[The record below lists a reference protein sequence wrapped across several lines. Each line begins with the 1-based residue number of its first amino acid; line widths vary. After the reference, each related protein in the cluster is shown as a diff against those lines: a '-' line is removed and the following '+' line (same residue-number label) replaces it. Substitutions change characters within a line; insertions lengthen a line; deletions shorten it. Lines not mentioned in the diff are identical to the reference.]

1 MPAAADLILRNYF
14 INRAKIGYLIIDD
27 DFFNFWFSATQL
39 ANAKVPLVS
48 LKVYEIFRSIQ
59 GESSFVG
66 LPCVFIRL
74 AGCNLRCRYCDTRC
88 AQAGGEEMSLEEIL
102 QSVSG
107 FGVKL
112 VEVTG
117 GEPLFQAETP
127 ALVNALLENGYQ
139 VLVETNGSMDIS
151 VLPEGAVRIMDIKC
165 PSSGEGHNIMWENV
179 WKLRP
184 DDEVKFVIS
193 DRHDYEWVRGIIL
206 DHFAHAKTRILLSTV
221 FGELPPRHL
230 VEWMLEDRIHARF
243 QLQIHKYIWP
253 HDARGV

>member
-1 MPAAADLILRNYF
+1 M
-14 INRAKIGYLIIDD
+14 
-27 DFFNFWFSATQL
+27 
-39 ANAKVPLVS
+39 S

-74 AGCNLRCRYCDTRC
+74 AGCNLRCRYCDTRY
-88 AQAGGEEMSLEEIL
+88 AQEGGEEMALEEIL
-102 QSVSG
+102 KRVSE
-107 FGVKL
+107 FAVKL

-117 GEPLFQAETP
+117 GEPLFQSETP
-127 ALVNALLENGYQ
+127 ILTMALMEEGYQ
-139 VLVETNGSMDIS
+139 VLVETNGTLDIS
-151 VLPEGAVRIMDIKC
+151 VLPQGAVRIMDIKC
-165 PSSGEGHNIMWENV
+165 PSSGESHRVMWENI

-193 DRHDYEWVRGIIL
+193 DRHDYEWARGIIRER
-206 DHFAHAKTRILLSTV
+206 FAHAKTKILFSTV

-230 VEWMLEDRIHARF
+230 VEWMLEDRIQARF

-253 HDARGV
+253 HDALECVSVGIGGIGFKMRPVEPGFPPLLKGGQGGF